1 VLARVEPD
9 AVLVTIPDA
18 PREILD
24 RIVAACAD
32 ADVYCRFVRREHLD
46 PRVILGAA
54 ADVYCR
60 FVRREHLD
68 PRVILGAAAE

>member
-1 VLARVEPD
+1 MLGASADLQRVLARVEPD

-18 PREILD
+18 PREVLD
-24 RIVAACAD
+24 AIVAAC
-32 ADVYCRFVRREHLD
+32 
-46 PRVILGAA
+46 AA